1 MTFATLALVIALGLV
16 GPIVALPR
24 SWRLPL
30 VLGELGAGA
39 AFGSTGLRVLDA
51 ADPTFAFLANV
62 GFALVMFVAG
72 SHVPVRDRAVRQA
85 LGRGFVRAVLVGVV
99 AAVCGVGIS
108 AVFETGHGALYAV
121 LMGSSSAALV
131 LPMVQSMGLGGRR
144 VLDLTAQVAIADT
157 ACIVALPLAIDPAH
171 ALRAIAGAFA
181 VTAGAVALFV
191 VLLLLERSGI
201 RARVHEVSEER
212 NFAVELRVGLV
223 ALFALAALA
232 STSRVSIM
240 VAGFAAGLA
249 VAGVGPPRRVA
260 NQLFAVS
267 DGFFAPLFFVWL
279 GARIDLRELAAHP
292 HQILLGVALAAGAL
306 LAHVSMRLM
315 GQQVSFGVLAAAQ
328 LGVPVAAVTIGTQ
341 QHAFAPGESAA
352 LLLAAVVTIIATAV
366 AGSTASASRRARVE
380 GA

>member
-1 MTFATLALVIALGLV
+1 MTFATLALVIALGLA
-16 GPIVALPR
+16 GPIVALGR

-51 ADPTFAFLANV
+51 ADPTFGFLADV

-72 SHVPVRDRAVRQA
+72 SHVPVRDRGVREA

-99 AAVCGVGIS
+99 AAACGVGIS
-108 AVFETGHGALYAV
+108 AVFHTGHAALYAV

-131 LPMVQSMGLGGRR
+131 LPIVESMGLGGPR
-144 VLDLTAQVAIADT
+144 VLELTAQVAIADT

-171 ALRAIAGAFA
+171 VVRAISGALA

-191 VLLLLERSGI
+191 GLLVLERSGI
-201 RARVHEVSEER
+201 RARVHRVSEER

-279 GARIDLRELAAHP
+279 GARIDLRELAVHP
-292 HQILLGVALAAGAL
+292 HQILLGAALASGAL
-306 LAHVSMRLM
+306 LAHVAMRLM
-315 GQQVSFGVLAAAQ
+315 GQQVSFGILAAAQ

-341 QHAFAPGESAA
+341 MHAFAPGESAA
-352 LLLAAVVTIIATAV
+352 LLLAAVVTILATAV
-366 AGSTASASRRARVE
+366 TGSTASRSRRGRVQQ
-380 GA
+380 A